1 MELKRAEL
9 VIKKALEIAKETL
22 GIEFV
27 EYTILDGN
35 KFQNENTKAFFE
47 RYYYLIKFNKNLIIE
62 ATEEEILIESY
73 KQVRHAYQQVQ
84 IEFRDKLLELEVFVE
99 DLETIKCWE
108 EELSYYSEDDD
119 VDNDDFIQQNTEI
132 DSFAF
137 AKILCD
143 IVNGTEIKVPN
154 IIEKNVNERVKEIL
168 GNGL

>member
-1 MELKRAEL
+1 MNLKSAEL
-9 VIKKALEIAKETL
+9 VIKKALEIANETL

-27 EYTILDGN
+27 EYVILDEN

-47 RYYYLIKFNKNLIIE
+47 RYYYLIKYNKNWIIK
-62 ATEEEILIESY
+62 ATEEEILIETY
-73 KQVRHAYQQVQ
+73 KQTRHAYQQVQ
-84 IEFRDKLLELEVFVE
+84 IEFRDKLLELKVYVE
-99 DLETIKCWE
+99 DLDTIKCWE

-119 VDNDDFIQQNTEI
+119 VDNEDFVQQNTEI

-143 IVNGTEIKVPN
+143 IVNAIEIIVPN
-154 IIEKNVNERVKEIL
+154 IIEEKVNERVKEIL